1 MFIVLFVTVPI
12 ALFLIWAVA
21 ADLKK
26 RRQGQQVT
34 DHNARQVAR
43 ETRIQAEGKGSE
55 WGGHGL

>member
-1 MFIVLFVTVPI
+1 MFIVLLVTVPI

-21 ADLKK
+21 TDLKK
-26 RRQGQQVT
+26 RRQRQEVT

-43 ETRIQAEGKGSE
+43 ETRARAEGKGSE